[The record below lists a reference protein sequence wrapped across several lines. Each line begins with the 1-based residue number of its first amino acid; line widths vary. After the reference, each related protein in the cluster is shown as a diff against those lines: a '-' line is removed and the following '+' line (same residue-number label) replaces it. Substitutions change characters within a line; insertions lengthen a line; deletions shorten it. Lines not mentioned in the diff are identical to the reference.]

1 MRGEG
6 GSIME
11 KIIAYCGLVCT
22 DCPAYIAT
30 RNDDQEG
37 LKKVPEQW
45 SKEFKATLAPEDC
58 LCDGCLTS
66 TGRQISHCSECE
78 IRACSIEKNVRN
90 CAHCSDYSCQKLEKF
105 FSFSPEAKTTLE
117 GIRRIL

>member
-1 MRGEG
+1 MKGEG

-37 LKKVPEQW
+37 LKKVAEQW
-45 SKEFKATLAPEDC
+45 SKEFNESLTPEDC

-90 CAHCSDYSCQKLEKF
+90 CAHCSDYSCQKLDKF
-105 FSFSPEAKTTLE
+105 FGFAPEAKTTLE
-117 GIRRIL
+117 GIRRRL